1 MSVSEHSVVLEVDGD
16 VAILNL
22 GSPEEKVVILSEKR
36 MESLRD
42 ALGKIAE
49 MARSGEVKGMVLAGA
64 HEGLFCAG
72 ADINIIKGVTSA
84 EEGKRLAKQGQDV
97 FQILED
103 FPITTVAAISG
114 ACVGGGCELVL
125 ACDYRILADNS
136 STKIGLPE
144 VKLGILPGFGG
155 TQRLPRLVG
164 VQAAMDMI
172 LKGRV
177 SPASIALKIGLA
189 DELVGSG
196 DNLISRCIDIASGKR
211 RPPRS
216 GLGLLDKAIARFAPV
231 RNFVKSKIVKQVGK
245 TTGGHYPAPAKAI
258 ESVFHGLEH
267 GLEAGYEL
275 EAKSLGELIVTPE
288 CKSLV
293 HIYFLTEEASRLG
306 KSAQERVEGT
316 SVGVIGAGTMGAG
329 IAASF
334 LMSGCPVILVDTVK
348 EARERARERIE
359 KIIGKKRSFSQK
371 KKEQCLDSLTLT
383 DDLAKFSGAG
393 LVIEAIIED
402 LDIKKK
408 VLGSIEKI
416 VGDDCILA
424 SNTSSL
430 SVTDIASGLQRPE
443 GFIGMHFFNPAE
455 KMQLVELVCG
465 EKTSDEAIAIVA
477 ALTDSL
483 GKYPVVVQDVPGFL
497 VNRTLTP
504 YLVEAAYL
512 LSEGHSVK
520 EIDKAATRFGMP
532 MGPLRLLDEIGLDVA
547 AKVSEIIETGYGVR
561 MQGPKFAEELVA
573 KGLYGK
579 KSGKGFYIYP
589 EGKGK
594 PEVNSELFSM
604 LDIKK
609 SDKKCDSDTISRRL
623 SYSLVNEAVRCL
635 DEGVSGVPGPGA
647 AGQIDLASVMGTG
660 FAPFRGGI
668 INYADSV
675 GAKRLHKDLEEFSK
689 LYGERFNPAK
699 GIKDR
704 AGSGAGFGA

>member
-1 MSVSEHSVVLEVDGD
+1 MSESEQSVLLEKDGD
-16 VAILNL
+16 VAILKL
-22 GSPEEKVVILSEKR
+22 GSPDERVVILSEKR
-36 MESLRD
+36 MESLQE
-42 ALGKIAE
+42 ALLTVGK
-49 MARSGEVKGMVLAGA
+49 MAQSDGLKGLVISGA
-64 HEGLFCAG
+64 HDGLFCAG
-72 ADINIIKGVTSA
+72 ADINIIRSVETVD
-84 EEGKRLAKQGQDV
+84 EGQRLAKQGQEV

-103 FPITTVAAISG
+103 LPLTTVAAISG

-125 ACDYRILADNS
+125 ACDYRVLVGNS

-177 SPASIALKIGLA
+177 SPAPIALKIGLA
-189 DELVGSG
+189 DELVDSP
-196 DNLISRCIDIASGKR
+196 DQLVSRCIDIASGKR
-211 RPPRS
+211 RPPAKS
-216 GLGLLDKAIARFAPV
+216 LGLVDKAIAKFSFV
-231 RNFVKSKIVKQVGK
+231 RNFVKSKIEKQVSK

-258 ESVFHGLEH
+258 EAVFRGLDD
-267 GLEAGYEL
+267 GLEAGYQR
-275 EAKSLGELIVTPE
+275 EAKFLGELIVTPE

-293 HIYFLTEEASRLG
+293 HIYFLTEESSRLG

-316 SVGVIGAGTMGAG
+316 SIGVIGAGTMGAG

-334 LMSGCPVILVDTVK
+334 LMSGYPVVLVDTVK
-348 EARERARERIE
+348 EARDRARGRIE
-359 KIIGKKRSFSQK
+359 KIVSKKRSFSESK
-371 KKEQCLDSLTLT
+371 KKKCLESLTLT
-383 DDLAKFSGAG
+383 DDLAKFSGTG
-393 LVIEAIIED
+393 LVVEAIIED
-402 LDIKKK
+402 LEIKKK
-408 VLGSIEKI
+408 VLGSIERI
-416 VGDDCILA
+416 VGDDCVIA

-430 SVTDIASGLQRPE
+430 SVTEIAVDLERP
-443 GFIGMHFFNPAE
+443 GNFIGMHFFNPAE

-465 EKTSDEAIAIVA
+465 EKTSDESIAIVA

-520 EIDKAATRFGMP
+520 EIDKAATKFGMP

-547 AKVSEIIETGYGVR
+547 AKVSEIIEAGYGVR

-573 KGLYGK
+573 KGLFGK
-579 KSGKGFYIYP
+579 KSGRGFYIYP

-594 PEVNSELFSM
+594 PEVNGELFT
-604 LDIKK
+604 LLEIEKAG
-609 SDKKCDSDTISRRL
+609 KKCDSDTIARRL

-635 DEGVSGVPGPGA
+635 DEGVSGVPGKGA

-668 INYADSV
+668 INYANSV
-675 GAKRLHKDLEEFSK
+675 GAEKLNKDLEEFSR
-689 LYGERFNPAK
+689 LYGERFSPAK
-699 GIKDR
+699 GIKER
-704 AGSGAGFGA
+704 ASSGGSFSV